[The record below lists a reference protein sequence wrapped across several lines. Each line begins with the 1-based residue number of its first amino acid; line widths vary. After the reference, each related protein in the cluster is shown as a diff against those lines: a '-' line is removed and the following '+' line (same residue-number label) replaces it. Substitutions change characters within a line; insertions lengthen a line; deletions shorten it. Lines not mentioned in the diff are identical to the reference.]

1 VAETFDSFVVA
12 RGPGL
17 LRFAYVLC
25 GDRHLAE
32 DLVQEVL
39 ARVHRKWSR
48 IEELTYP
55 EAYVRKAV
63 VREFLSWRRRLSNR
77 ELVAAYLPERTQD
90 APDPAARQAVFDELW
105 RLLAT
110 LPRAQRAVL
119 VLRFFEDLPDARI
132 AELLDCTAATVRVHA
147 SRGLARLRA
156 SMGPANTAAS
166 TGVPL

>member
-1 VAETFDSFVVA
+1 VADTFDNFVTA
-12 RGPGL
+12 RGAGL

-39 ARVHRKWSR
+39 ARLHRRWAH
-48 IEELTYP
+48 IEELAHP

-63 VREFLSWRRRLSNR
+63 VREFLSWRRRRSNR
-77 ELVAAYLPERTQD
+77 ELVAAYLPERAHDGT
-90 APDPAARQAVFDELW
+90 DPATRQAVFDELW
-105 RLLAT
+105 RLLET

-119 VLRFFEDLPDARI
+119 VLRFFEDLPDVRI
-132 AELLDCTAATVRVHA
+132 AEVLGCTAVTVRVHA

-156 SMGPANTAAS
+156 SMGPAATATNS
-166 TGVPL
+166 GVSG